1 MRSRKRACHA
11 KSMLSLVRHHLA
23 NTDVLS
29 LPSQPCQPHYLR
41 NVWFARLVGLMN
53 QVASQP
59 SQCMD
64 FITSKKNC
72 MIYIFF
78 CAIVL
83 NHKIVFLNIARQEV
97 QHCTETISKSWLS
110 YSYRFQNLIY
120 RTMLKKNY
128 TKTVSQPK
136 KIIFNVLFAAT
147 YAFFQLCANQQHN
160 TLMCIKYRSIQ
171 SKYNGTF

>member
-59 SQCMD
+59 SVSACLD
-64 FITSKKNC
+64 FITSQKNC

-97 QHCTETISKSWLS
+97 QHCTETISRSWLS
-110 YSYRFQNLIY
+110 YMKSYRFQNLIY
-120 RTMLKKNY
+120 RMMLKKKLYKNC
-128 TKTVSQPK
+128 
-136 KIIFNVLFAAT
+136 
-147 YAFFQLCANQQHN
+147 QLA
-160 TLMCIKYRSIQ
+160 
-171 SKYNGTF
+171 

>member
-97 QHCTETISKSWLS
+97 QHCTETILAQLQLQIPKSDI
-110 YSYRFQNLIY
+110 QNDA
-120 RTMLKKNY
+120 KKNY

-136 KIIFNVLFAAT
+136 KSFLMFCLRRHMPFFNYVLISST
-147 YAFFQLCANQQHN
+147 THSCA
-160 TLMCIKYRSIQ
+160 
-171 SKYNGTF
+171 